1 MFLLTKLNPVRPS
14 LCSVEQFVSLL
25 SNRKESEDGR
35 DRYQLT
41 SAQRNGFII
50 FMKNMDKYY
59 MYSARDFVP
68 YLDTYLGQD

>member
-1 MFLLTKLNPVRPS
+1 MTKLNPVRPS
-14 LCSVEQFVSLL
+14 LCSVEQFVNLL
-25 SNRKESEDGR
+25 NNRREES
-35 DRYQLT
+35 DRYKLT
-41 SAQRNGFII
+41 AAQRNGFII